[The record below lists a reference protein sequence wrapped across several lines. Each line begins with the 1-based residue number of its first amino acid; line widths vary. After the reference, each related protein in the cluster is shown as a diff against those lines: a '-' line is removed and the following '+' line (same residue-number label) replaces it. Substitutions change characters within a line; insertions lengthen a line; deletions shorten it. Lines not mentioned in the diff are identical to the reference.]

1 MIQIENLSK
10 TYATPHGQFQ
20 ALRGINL
27 HIQQGEV
34 FGIIGPS
41 GAGKSTLVQCI
52 NLLERPNEGSIAIGG
67 QALTGLSEAQLR
79 AQRRRIGMVFQGFN
93 LLSRRTV
100 YGNVALPLEIAG
112 VAKSEI
118 PARVERL
125 LALVG
130 LEHLRDRYPSQI
142 SGGQKQRVGI
152 ARALANN
159 PDVLLSDEATS
170 ALDPE
175 TTHNILALLRDINR
189 KTGVTVVMITHQ
201 MEVVRE
207 VCDRVAVLSQGEV
220 VEMGST
226 REVFAQPRHE
236 VTRAMV
242 SAATASDLTDAT
254 LAAVKQRIETLAAAK
269 PGQAVRLLRLSLT
282 GTDASGS
289 FLSDLSTQY
298 SLDVGL
304 VQARVED
311 IQGVA
316 VGTMFVLAQGAPAAV
331 KDAIAALTARD
342 ITVEEIAHESATDR
356 PAYYVAACHPADG
369 GRGQRHRSAGRHS
382 AGLCD
387 WSLCVSLAHVQPL
400 DWFAAPRLAAGLAAN
415 WIAGVQRSRP
425 GRYLDHLHLFDL
437 ADGHQHC
444 RRGAARAAG
453 LYERC
458 PRAEP
463 VGVEDCHHHPVP
475 GCTALSADGR
485 APGRRHC
492 LAGDRSGRNAHRWC
506 RHWFLG
512 LG

>member
-236 VTRAMV
+236 VTVGRDRVGPDRRHAGRRQ
-242 SAATASDLTDAT
+242 AAHRDAGRRQ
-254 LAAVKQRIETLAAAK
+254 AG
-269 PGQAVRLLRLSLT
+269 PGR
-282 GTDASGS
+282 
-289 FLSDLSTQY
+289 
-298 SLDVGL
+298 
-304 VQARVED
+304 
-311 IQGVA
+311 
-316 VGTMFVLAQGAPAAV
+316 APAAPV
-331 KDAIAALTARD
+331 ADRHRRVGFVPVRPVDAVFA
-342 ITVEEIAHESATDR
+342 
-356 PAYYVAACHPADG
+356 
-369 GRGQRHRSAGRHS
+369 GRGPGAGARRRH
-382 AGLCD
+382 
-387 WSLCVSLAHVQPL
+387 
-400 DWFAAPRLAAGLAAN
+400 
-415 WIAGVQRSRP
+415 P
-425 GRYLDHLHLFDL
+425 GR
-437 ADGHQHC
+437 
-444 RRGAARAAG
+444 
-453 LYERC
+453 
-458 PRAEP
+458 
-463 VGVEDCHHHPVP
+463 
-475 GCTALSADGR
+475 
-485 APGRRHC
+485 GRRHDVR
-492 LAGDRSGRNAHRWC
+492 AGPRRACRGQGRHRRVDRP
-506 RHWFLG
+506 
-512 LG
+512 

>member
-1 MIQIENLSK
+1 
-10 TYATPHGQFQ
+10 
-20 ALRGINL
+20 
-27 HIQQGEV
+27 
-34 FGIIGPS
+34 
-41 GAGKSTLVQCI
+41 
-52 NLLERPNEGSIAIGG
+52 
-67 QALTGLSEAQLR
+67 
-79 AQRRRIGMVFQGFN
+79 MVFQGFN

-112 VAKSEI
+112 VPKSEI

-152 ARALANN
+152 ARALAND

-170 ALDPE
+170 ALDQ

-226 REVFAQPRHE
+226 REVFAQPRQ

-254 LAAVKQRIETLAAAK
+254 LAAAKQRIETLAAAQ

-282 GTDASGS
+282 GNDASGA
-289 FLSDLSTQY
+289 FLSDLSRQF

-316 VGTMFVLAQGAPAAV
+316 VGTMFVLVQRRARRGQDAV
-331 KDAIAALTARD
+331 AALAARD
-342 ITVEEIAHESATDR
+342 ITVEEIAHEPATDR
-356 PAYYVAACHPADG
+356 PAYYVAA
-369 GRGQRHRSAGRHS
+369 
-382 AGLCD
+382 
-387 WSLCVSLAHVQPL
+387 
-400 DWFAAPRLAAGLAAN
+400 
-415 WIAGVQRSRP
+415 
-425 GRYLDHLHLFDL
+425 
-437 ADGHQHC
+437 
-444 RRGAARAAG
+444 
-453 LYERC
+453 
-458 PRAEP
+458 
-463 VGVEDCHHHPVP
+463 
-475 GCTALSADGR
+475 
-485 APGRRHC
+485 
-492 LAGDRSGRNAHRWC
+492 
-506 RHWFLG
+506 
-512 LG
+512 

>member
-1 MIQIENLSK
+1 MPK
-10 TYATPHGQFQ
+10 V
-20 ALRGINL
+20 ALPAPRPFHPDGLTLGKLKIL
-27 HIQQGEV
+27 VAGD
-34 FGIIGPS
+34 S
-41 GAGKSTLVQCI
+41 GAGKSTLVRLI

-269 PGQAVRLLRLSLT
+269 PGQAVRLL
-282 GTDASGS
+282 
-289 FLSDLSTQY
+289 
-298 SLDVGL
+298 
-304 VQARVED
+304 QAHRW
-311 IQGVA
+311 
-316 VGTMFVLAQGAPAAV
+316 P
-331 KDAIAALTARD
+331 
-342 ITVEEIAHESATDR
+342 
-356 PAYYVAACHPADG
+356 CG
-369 GRGQRHRSAGRHS
+369 GG
-382 AGLCD
+382 
-387 WSLCVSLAHVQPL
+387 
-400 DWFAAPRLAAGLAAN
+400 
-415 WIAGVQRSRP
+415 
-425 GRYLDHLHLFDL
+425 
-437 ADGHQHC
+437 
-444 RRGAARAAG
+444 
-453 LYERC
+453 
-458 PRAEP
+458 
-463 VGVEDCHHHPVP
+463 
-475 GCTALSADGR
+475 
-485 APGRRHC
+485 PGRR
-492 LAGDRSGRNAHRWC
+492 G
-506 RHWFLG
+506 G
-512 LG
+512 LGALGRHVVSSTAGPFAGLLSILNAQPPRKRWRPRPDVL

>member
-79 AQRRRIGMVFQGFN
+79 TQRRRIGMVFQGFN

-316 VGTMFVLAQGAPAAV
+316 VGTMFVLAQGTPAAIV
-331 KDAIAALTARD
+331 PL
-342 ITVEEIAHESATDR
+342 S
-356 PAYYVAACHPADG
+356 VAAIPFMARIAENAMREVDP
-369 GRGQRHRSAGRHS
+369 
-382 AGLCD
+382 GL
-387 WSLCVSLAHVQPL
+387 
-400 DWFAAPRLAAGLAAN
+400 
-415 WIAGVQRSRP
+415 IT
-425 GRYLDHLHLFDL
+425 
-437 ADGHQHC
+437 
-444 RRGAARAAG
+444 AARAMGASPMQIIMKVLLPEALPGLIAATIVTVVSLIGYSAMAG
-453 LYERC
+453 AIGGGGL
-458 PRAEP
+458 
-463 VGVEDCHHHPVP
+463 GD
-475 GCTALSADGR
+475 
-485 APGRRHC
+485 
-492 LAGDRSGRNAHRWC
+492 LAIRYGYQRFQSDVMAAVVIVLIVLVQLIQSLGDRYVRRISHR
-506 RHWFLG
+506 
-512 LG
+512 